1 MTDLF
6 WPGDERAGELMSATA
21 WLDAMVAV
29 EQAWLAA
36 LAAAGLAPGAPGL
49 AGLVGTDDLANLAAG
64 AESGGNPVLGLVAL
78 LRDRAEGAGA
88 AWVHRGLTSQDVV
101 DTGLVLCVRDVVS
114 TVGAELRAQVVALTA
129 LAHRHRGTVMAGR
142 TLTQVAVPV
151 SFGLKA
157 AGWLTGVLDAAERLE
172 ALTFPAQLGGA
183 AGTHAATTELAGDP
197 AAALRI
203 AEDAATRLDLRSSP
217 PWHTSRAPV
226 TSYADALVACT
237 DAWGRVAGDVL
248 TLSRP
253 EIGELAEPAGRG
265 GSSTMP
271 HKRNPVL
278 STLLRRAALSAPPL
292 ASTMHVAAALA
303 EDERPAGGWHAEWPA
318 LQALGR
324 RTAVAASQATELL
337 AGLHVDGDRMAAN
350 ARAAWDDL
358 TAERASLA
366 RFTGAAASAGDYL
379 GANDLIIDA
388 ARQRAQDW
396 LETHP

>member
-1 MTDLF
+1 MSDLF
-6 WPGDERAGELMSATA
+6 WPGDERAGGLMSPTA
-21 WLDAMVAV
+21 WLEAMVAV
-29 EQAWLAA
+29 EQAWVDA
-36 LAAAGLAPGAPGL
+36 LAAAGVAPAAPDL
-49 AGLVGTDDLANLAAG
+49 AGLVGAGDLEDLAAG

-78 LRDRAEGAGA
+78 LRARADGAGA

-101 DTGLVLCVRDVVS
+101 DTGLVLCLRDVV
-114 TVGAELRAQVVALTA
+114 TAICAELRAQVAA
-129 LAHRHRGTVMAGR
+129 LAALADDHRGTVMTGR
-142 TLTQVAVPV
+142 TLTQAAVPV

-157 AGWLTGVLDAAERLE
+157 AGWLTGVLDAADRLD
-172 ALTFPAQLGGA
+172 ALTFPAQFGGA
-183 AGTHAATTELAGDP
+183 AGTHAATTELMGDP

-203 AEDAATRLDLRSSP
+203 AEDAATRLELRPST

-253 EIGELAEPAGRG
+253 EIAELAEPAGRG

-292 ASTMHVAAALA
+292 ASTTHVAAALA

-337 AGLHVDGDRMAAN
+337 AGLHVDADRMAAN

-358 TAERASLA
+358 TAERASIA
-366 RFTGAAASAGDYL
+366 RFAGAQPSTGDYL